1 MSVMIKEL
9 IIIKKISNDNDNEN
23 DNLSNVNFCFIYFSF
38 NEKVLSI

>member
-23 DNLSNVNFCFIYFSF
+23 DNLSNVSFCFIYFSF